1 MKVEICSQGLDAI
14 IRGDLKSVL
23 DSLKRDL
30 KARKSGKGVCIFHMD
45 KAEDVAEIQR
55 HIDALK
61 IVLKYYGG
69 R

>member
-1 MKVEICSQGLDAI
+1 MKVEVCSQGLDAI
-14 IRGDLKSVL
+14 IRGDLKSVM

-30 KARKSGKGVCIFHMD
+30 KSRKNGKGICIFHMD

-55 HIDALK
+55 HIDAFK

-69 R
+69 

>member
-1 MKVEICSQGLDAI
+1 MKVEICSQGLDSI

-45 KAEDVAEIQR
+45 KAEDVAEIER
-55 HIDALK
+55 HIDAFK

>member
-1 MKVEICSQGLDAI
+1 MKVEVCSHGLDSI

-23 DSLKRDL
+23 DSLNLDL
-30 KARKSGKGVCIFHMD
+30 KARKSGKGVGIFDTD
-45 KAEDVAEIQR
+45 KAKDVAEIQR

-69 R
+69 

>member
-14 IRGDLKSVL
+14 VRSDLKSVL

-30 KARKSGKGVCIFHMD
+30 KARKSGKGVGIFDTD

-55 HIDALK
+55 HIEAFK

-69 R
+69 

>member
-1 MKVEICSQGLDAI
+1 MKVEICSQGLDAV

-55 HIDALK
+55 HVDAFK
-61 IVLKYYGG
+61 VVLKYYGG

>member
-14 IRGDLKSVL
+14 VRSDLKSVL
-23 DSLKRDL
+23 HSLKRDL
-30 KARKSGKGVCIFHMD
+30 KSRKNGKGIGIFHMD

-69 R
+69 

>member
-1 MKVEICSQGLDAI
+1 MKVEICSQGLDSI

-45 KAEDVAEIQR
+45 KTEDVAEIER
-55 HIDALK
+55 HVDAFK
-61 IVLKYYGG
+61 VVLKYYGG

>member
-45 KAEDVAEIQR
+45 KTEDVAEIER
-55 HIDALK
+55 HVDAFK
-61 IVLKYYGG
+61 VVLKYYGG

>member
-1 MKVEICSQGLDAI
+1 MKVEICSQGLDSI

-30 KARKSGKGVCIFHMD
+30 KSRKSGKGVCIFHMD
-45 KAEDVAEIQR
+45 KAEDVAEIER
-55 HIDALK
+55 HIDAFK
-61 IVLKYYGG
+61 TVLKYYGG

>member
-1 MKVEICSQGLDAI
+1 MKVEICSQGLDSI

-45 KAEDVAEIQR
+45 KAEDVAEIER
-55 HIDALK
+55 HIDSFK
-61 IVLKYYGG
+61 VVLKYYGG

>member
-23 DSLKRDL
+23 GSLKRDL
-30 KARKSGKGVCIFHMD
+30 KARKSGKGVCIFYMD

-55 HIDALK
+55 HIDVFK

-69 R
+69 

>member
-30 KARKSGKGVCIFHMD
+30 NVRKSGKGVCIFHMD

-55 HIDALK
+55 HIDAFK

-69 R
+69 